1 MDRNR
6 GHFGLIYGGL
16 YFPPRAGQRAR
27 VEKILVIDDES
38 RMRKLVVEALA
49 HEGYLTV
56 EANNGREGVALAG
69 RESPDLI
76 VCDITMPEMNGHRVL
91 QTLRDQ
97 PATAQIPFIFLTG
110 WSEREDVRAGMNLG
124 ADDYL
129 VKPVDPTELLA
140 AVRSRLRRSKQAG
153 GAGQSPKTEM
163 TPETLAV
170 ALGLTAREAEI
181 LSWVVQGKTNPEIG
195 IILGIQLTTV
205 KKHLE
210 SIFAKLGVENRT
222 AAVTLALEKLG
233 R

>member
-1 MDRNR
+1 M
-6 GHFGLIYGGL
+6 
-16 YFPPRAGQRAR
+16 
-27 VEKILVIDDES
+27 IDDES
-38 RMRKLVVEALA
+38 RMRKLVVEALTD
-49 HEGYLTV
+49 EGYLTV
-56 EANNGREGVALAG
+56 EAHNGREGVALAG

-129 VKPVDPTELLA
+129 VKPVDPAELLA

-153 GAGQSPKTEM
+153 GPGLSPKVEM
-163 TPETLAV
+163 TPETLAA
-170 ALGLTAREAEI
+170 ALGLTSREAEI
-181 LSWVVQGKTNPEIG
+181 LSWVIQGKTNPEMS

>member
-1 MDRNR
+1 M
-6 GHFGLIYGGL
+6 
-16 YFPPRAGQRAR
+16 
-27 VEKILVIDDES
+27 IDDES
-38 RMRKLVVEALA
+38 RMRKLVVEALTD
-49 HEGYLTV
+49 EGYLTV
-56 EANNGREGVALAG
+56 EAHNGREGVALAG

-110 WSEREDVRAGMNLG
+110 WSEREDVRAGRNLG

-129 VKPVDPTELLA
+129 VKPVDPAELLA

-153 GAGQSPKTEM
+153 GPGLSPKVEM
-163 TPETLAV
+163 TPETLAA
-170 ALGLTAREAEI
+170 ALGLTSREAEI
-181 LSWVVQGKTNPEIG
+181 LSWVIQGKTNPEMS

-210 SIFAKLGVENRT
+210 SIFAKLGVENRP

>member
-1 MDRNR
+1 M
-6 GHFGLIYGGL
+6 
-16 YFPPRAGQRAR
+16 
-27 VEKILVIDDES
+27 IDDEP

-49 HEGYLTV
+49 GEGYVTV
-56 EANNGREGVALAG
+56 EAHNGREGVALAG
-69 RESPDLI
+69 RETPDLI

-97 PATAQIPFIFLTG
+97 PATATIPFIFLTG
-110 WSEREDVRAGMNLG
+110 WSEREDIRAGMNLG

-140 AVRSRLRRSKQAG
+140 AVRSRLRRSKQVGRAQKNERVE
-153 GAGQSPKTEM
+153 A
-163 TPETLAV
+163 TPEALAT

-181 LSWVVQGKTNPEIG
+181 LSWVVQGKTNPETG

-210 SIFAKLGVENRT
+210 SIYAKLGVENRT